1 MELGVGH
8 KGVSDLL
15 VNSVIKTKNINNNI
29 VISCQ
34 FGVVDT

>member
-15 VNSVIKTKNINNNI
+15 VNSVIKSRNPNNT

>member
-15 VNSVIKTKNINNNI
+15 VNSVIKTQNINNNI
-29 VISCQ
+29 VSVLSL
-34 FGVVDT
+34 GW